1 MNKADFIKK
10 VAEQAG
16 VTNKQADLVLSA
28 IVSSLHDVLKAGD
41 EVTIPELGKF
51 SREERAA
58 RKGRNPSTGEE
69 IEIPAKNVPKF
80 SAAKA
85 LKDALAG

>member
-28 IVSSLHDVLKAGD
+28 IVSSVHDVLKAGD
-41 EVTIPELGKF
+41 EVMIPELGKF

-69 IEIPAKNVPKF
+69 IDIPAKNVPKF

-85 LKDALAG
+85 LKDALAD